1 MSDNIKFIEREKN
14 EINNLLSG
22 LNSRELD
29 FLQNDITFI
38 NYLLSLLENP
48 NLTPDK
54 KKEIKKEIT
63 KDIDKLQDQTKQD
76 QKENIGTYTFTSQ
89 IRPNTSEVDNAT
101 IDKAHMVKASSIV
114 YDENGSFEKAQQYLD
129 QNETGYNIDTELSN
143 SDGLV
148 LHNPQTDDVKVSYRG
163 TKFSNANDLY
173 TDGLI
178 LTGYESRDI
187 IPDSIKNY
195 IGEPKSQF
203 DSALEQARAAST
215 KYGSVPSE
223 ALGYSLGGAKAI
235 SVADRL
241 GIPKS
246 TTFNPFLGRNNV
258 SDSPS
263 STEHTV
269 WRTTQDIPSI
279 LVGFKNNHQNYTVK
293 AINPHVDSLNPKR
306 AHELSNFLT
315 NTKKRAAGNLEDLSV
330 DVARSSGR
338 LGEAV
343 KIANMKKY
351 LRGEPDT
358 IKDTDVLQ
366 LPDATSD
373 IKNPVLGHL
382 TRDPDIIYD
391 SDPIDTNATRD
402 FFRPVMPD
410 TYLVPPPQIKSQAAK
425 NISKRVFDRYLANG
439 EIDNQEHKYLITSD
453 VENNYN
459 KAREIAGDNIHKY
472 NNNRKIR
479 GIKNTLKGIEKSFK
493 LKRIDLDTYN
503 KQKNYWDAEL
513 YNTELTGEGELRF
526 KNELT
531 SQKAVNDSRISRLLD
546 RLPRPSK
553 FDPTTHPLGKPTYP
567 DLDLQF
573 DILSDLDQRGLSSN
587 IDLNLPDTDLSY
599 TKWLHKFNSE
609 SGVDTRLNPDTNELE
624 LASNRFHAKS
634 RHGKAWTELGKEF
647 TDKEKEHFKNIN
659 ENYDLDD
666 DEWLLNQNE
675 RNKLYNASPEE
686 ETSIINDLSN
696 SHLKSQFALEDH
708 LSLPVETTDSVLG
721 EAGTSRSM
729 TNDLIRSAHPINL
742 GIGLLAG
749 STVDAALNIYDPDNV
764 KIDPLVRSGGSGA
777 ATGALAGTASLYLGG
792 NPITAAALA
801 PEIIG
806 GAVGSLA
813 ATESY
818 KKLKQSGMDEN
829 SATVSSGAIG
839 GAATG
844 AASSAV
850 SALASGA
857 GYGATLGVGE
867 SEFTFGTSIIAGA
880 ALGALIGEGSYL
892 KHKYF

>member
-1 MSDNIKFIEREKN
+1 MSDNINFIEREKN

-22 LNSRELD
+22 LTARELD
-29 FLQNDITFI
+29 FLQNDIQFI

-76 QKENIGTYTFTSQ
+76 QKENIGTYTFSSQ
-89 IRPNTSEVDNAT
+89 IRPNTSSVDNAT

-129 QNETGYNIDTELSN
+129 QNEIGYNIDTELSN

-203 DSALEQARAAST
+203 DEALDQARAATT

-258 SDSPS
+258 SNSPS

-315 NTKKRAAGNLEDLSV
+315 NTKKRASGNLEDLSV

-343 KIANMKKY
+343 KIVNMKKY

-358 IKDTDVLQ
+358 VKDTDVLQ
-366 LPDATSD
+366 FPDATSD
-373 IKNPVLGHL
+373 IKNPVIGHL
-382 TRDPDIIYD
+382 TSDPDIIY
-391 SDPIDTNATRD
+391 SEDPIDTNISRD

-410 TYLVPPPQIKSQAAK
+410 TYLVPPPKTSSQAAK
-425 NISKRVFDRYLANG
+425 NISKRVFDRYLARG
-439 EIDNQEHKYLITSD
+439 EIDNLEHKYLITSD

-459 KAREIAGDNIHKY
+459 KALEIAGDNIYKY

-573 DILSDLDQRGLSSN
+573 DILSDLEQRGLSSN

-599 TKWLHKFNSE
+599 TKWLHKFNSS
-609 SGVDTRLNPDTNELE
+609 SGVDTRLNPTTNELE

-634 RHGKAWTELGKEF
+634 RHGKAWTELGNEF

-666 DEWLLNQNE
+666 DKWLLNQNE

-686 ETSIINDLSN
+686 EISIINDLSN

-708 LSLPVETTDSVLG
+708 LSLPVETTDPVLG

-764 KIDPLVRSGGSGA
+764 KIDPLVRSGVSGA
-777 ATGALAGTASLYLGG
+777 ATGALAGSASLYLGG
-792 NPITAAALA
+792 NPITLAALA
-801 PEIIG
+801 PEIIAG
-806 GAVGSLA
+806 GVGSLA

-829 SATVSSGAIG
+829 SATISSGAIG

-844 AASSAV
+844 ATASAV
-850 SALASGA
+850 SAFASGA
-857 GYGATLGVGE
+857 GYGAAIGVGE